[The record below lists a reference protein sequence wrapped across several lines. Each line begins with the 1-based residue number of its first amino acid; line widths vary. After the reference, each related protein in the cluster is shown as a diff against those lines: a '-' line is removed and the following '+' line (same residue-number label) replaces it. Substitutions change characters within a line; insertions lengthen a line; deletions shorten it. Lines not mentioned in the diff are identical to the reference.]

1 MKIKKILF
9 SIIILSLVCVFAGC
23 GYRFARSSKIV
34 IIDYETNDVVAQ
46 FYTEDDEVSAVALT
60 ELLNN
65 TEDITENVYSSPEY
79 TVHFVDPKNS
89 EFDVWYFIYLE
100 NDSLYMQYDTD
111 KMNGMDDDIK
121 KCTSMTPN
129 EFMSIIN
136 NH

>member
-60 ELLNN
+60 EMLNN
-65 TEDITENVYSSPEY
+65 TEDVSENTEEETEEDSSE
-79 TVHFVDPKNS
+79 
-89 EFDVWYFIYLE
+89 E
-100 NDSLYMQYDTD
+100 
-111 KMNGMDDDIK
+111 DIK
-121 KCTSMTPN
+121 EDK
-129 EFMSIIN
+129 E
-136 NH
+136 